1 MTERKFVVIILTFI
15 VPGSFKSVT
24 DYAKSFSVLSKRLY
38 QRKKI
43 DFSYLKKRWGKS
55 DNKTNG
61 YTTLKGTKSV
71 FSNLLYKH
79 VNAQTLKP

>member
-43 DFSYLKKRWGKS
+43 DFSYLKKGEERVTIKQM
-55 DNKTNG
+55 
-61 YTTLKGTKSV
+61 V
-71 FSNLLYKH
+71 I
-79 VNAQTLKP
+79 QP